1 MGAHSAILRRSD
13 SKPFHTVPNGVL
25 ESASKCDLSV
35 KIAGQAYL
43 DASVGVT
50 LATPGKWSAVDGGK
64 LQRGWPVKIGHGN
77 SLTLIPGQLAATL
90 QRHPAAVSPTMTEC
104 VVQIGLFV
112 RHASGQS
119 FGLTGFGMF
128 SPATEKKGS
137 ANRVCPAAKLLNKI
151 PHPNAQGPSDF
162 HEIIQRR

>member
-1 MGAHSAILRRSD
+1 
-13 SKPFHTVPNGVL
+13 VP

-90 QRHPAAVSPTMTEC
+90 QRHPAAVSPTLTASAT
-104 VVQIGLFV
+104 GL
-112 RHASGQS
+112 AKGPETW
-119 FGLTGFGMF
+119 FG
-128 SPATEKKGS
+128 
-137 ANRVCPAAKLLNKI
+137 
-151 PHPNAQGPSDF
+151 
-162 HEIIQRR
+162 